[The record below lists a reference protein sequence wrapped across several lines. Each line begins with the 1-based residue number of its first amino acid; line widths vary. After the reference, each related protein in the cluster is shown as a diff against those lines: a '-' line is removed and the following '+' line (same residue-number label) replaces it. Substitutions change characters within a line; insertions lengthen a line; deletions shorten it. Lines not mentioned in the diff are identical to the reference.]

1 HLRAH
6 ADAAAPCC
14 FSIVAPT
21 GFPVTPKRLTDTGG
35 VRRCSGL
42 SPSATTYACP
52 LLEPMRF
59 RQSEG
64 ADRAPRQGTVWR
76 LRDDARAVGDARDLA
91 RRALLLA
98 GLRRDLVE
106 DAVLMVS
113 ELATNAVLY
122 GDPPYELVV
131 RVDSAEVRSEEHTSE
146 LQSRENLVCR

>member
-1 HLRAH
+1 
-6 ADAAAPCC
+6 
-14 FSIVAPT
+14 
-21 GFPVTPKRLTDTGG
+21 
-35 VRRCSGL
+35 
-42 SPSATTYACP
+42 
-52 LLEPMRF
+52 MRF

-131 RVDSAEVRSEEHTSE
+131 RVDSAEVVCMVVDAGAALPILRGADAQAENGRGLLIVAELSGGLYGCVPQTFATCPGMVGKANWFALPRSPG
-146 LQSRENLVCR
+146 